1 MMNRV
6 WKIGLAAMGGILAA
20 CSGETGDKLTGSS
33 LETENSIALSV
44 QLADGSPAARVRV
57 IVRPDSYL
65 AGADSVEGSFVEENM
80 NFETDST
87 GTLVLDNLGYGSY
100 IVEAS
105 NDSLK
110 GASKFNYRSWQ
121 TDGGRVSLH
130 IGKPG
135 AVSGQILV
143 EDDADASEVTV
154 AVQGLDYSVVAD
166 GMGNFE
172 FESLPAGIFEMVAY
186 VHADSTVVD
195 EKGKKKGKVK
205 VVRKLGSSVATI
217 QSGKQ
222 SAVIIDM
229 RPHDSLPSFVFD
241 DFEKGVK
248 NWKIKHSED
257 ANGSIEVVDAG
268 LGREGKA
275 AHFTSIN
282 DSAYNWVLM
291 GRSLGGK
298 VDMSNLD
305 SIVFWAR
312 ADAIVDSTK
321 HKYISFSL
329 DMNLDSTSE
338 QESGK
343 AWMHIDV
350 DTVWNRYV
358 VKPSDFQEPD
368 SNKTGG
374 NLGWDVVKHNITDI
388 SIFGGTGGEFWID
401 DIEVYGYSKFV
412 AREPEE

>member
-6 WKIGLAAMGGILAA
+6 WKIGFAALGGILAA
-20 CSGETGDKLTGSS
+20 CSGGNGVESAGSS

-44 QLADGSPAARVRV
+44 QLADGTPAARVQV

-65 AGADSVEGSFVEENM
+65 FGTDSAEDTIVLEKM
-80 NFETDST
+80 NFETNDS
-87 GTLVLDNLGYGSY
+87 GMLILDNIGFGSY
-100 IVEAS
+100 IVEAR

-110 GASKFNYRSWQ
+110 GAAKFNYLSRQ

-130 IGKPG
+130 IDKPG
-135 AVSGQILV
+135 SVSGQIFL
-143 EDDADASEVTV
+143 EDDEDAASVTV
-154 AVQGLDYSVVAD
+154 AVQGLDYSVSAD

-172 FESLPAGIFEMVAY
+172 FESLPAGNFEVVAY
-186 VHADSTVVD
+186 VQGDSSVVNS
-195 EKGKKKGKVK
+195 KGKKERVRYI
-205 VVRKLGSSVATI
+205 RKLGSSYARV
-217 QSGKQ
+217 QSGKEN
-222 SAVIIDM
+222 AVVIDV
-229 RPHDSLPSFVFD
+229 RTPDSLPYFVFD

-248 NWKIKHSED
+248 NWKVKHSDEAD
-257 ANGSIEVVDAG
+257 GSIESVDAG

-275 AHFTSIN
+275 AHFTCIN
-282 DSAYNWVLM
+282 DSAFNWVLM
-291 GRSLGGK
+291 TRSLGGM

-312 ADAIVDSTK
+312 ADAIKDTTK
-321 HKYISFSL
+321 HKYISFSF

-338 QESGK
+338 EESGK
-343 AWMHIDV
+343 AWTHIDV

-358 VKPSDFQEPD
+358 VVPSKLQEPD

-374 NLGWDVVKHNITDI
+374 NLGWDVVKRRITEI

-401 DIEVYGYSKFV
+401 DIEVFGYSKFV
-412 AREPEE
+412 AREPD

>member
-1 MMNRV
+1 M
-6 WKIGLAAMGGILAA
+6 AALGGILAA
-20 CSGETGDKLTGSS
+20 CSGGSGNDVAGSS

-44 QLADGSPAARVRV
+44 QLADGTPAARVSV

-65 AGADSVEGSFVEENM
+65 AGADSVEGSFVEKNM

-87 GTLVLDNLGYGSY
+87 GTLILDNLGYGSY
-100 IVEAS
+100 IVEAR

-135 AVSGQILV
+135 AVTGQILV
-143 EDDADASEVTV
+143 EDAEDASAVTV
-154 AVQGLDYSVVAD
+154 SVQGLDYSTSAD

-172 FESLPAGIFEMVAY
+172 FESLPAGHFEMVAY
-186 VHADSTVVD
+186 VQTDSSVVD
-195 EKGKKKGKVK
+195 EKGKKGKVK
-205 VVRKLGSSVATI
+205 VVRKLGSTIATVT
-217 QSGKQ
+217 SGREN
-222 SAVIIDM
+222 VVLIDA
-229 RPHDSLPSFVFD
+229 RPHDSLASFVFE
-241 DFEKGVK
+241 DFENGVEE
-248 NWKIKHSED
+248 WSVKHSDD
-257 ANGSIEVVDAG
+257 ARGEIESVDAG

-275 AHFTSIN
+275 AHFTCEN

-291 GRSLGGK
+291 GRSLGGM

-312 ADAIVDSTK
+312 SDAIVDSTK

-343 AWMHIDV
+343 AWAHIDV

-358 VKPSDFQEPD
+358 VTPADFQEPD

-374 NLGWDVVKHNITDI
+374 NLGWDVVKHHITDI

-401 DIEVYGYSKFV
+401 DIEVYGYSKLV
-412 AREPEE
+412 ASKPED

>member
-6 WKIGLAAMGGILAA
+6 WKLGLAALGGTIVA
-20 CSGETGDKLTGSS
+20 CSGGDGNGVAGSS
-33 LETENSIALSV
+33 METENSIALSV

-65 AGADSVEGSFVEENM
+65 AGADSVEDSLVDENM
-80 NFETDST
+80 NFETEST
-87 GTLVLDNLGYGSY
+87 GKLILDNLGYGSY
-100 IVEAS
+100 IVEARS
-105 NDSLK
+105 DSLK

-130 IGKPG
+130 LDKPG
-135 AVSGQILV
+135 LVSGRVLV
-143 EDDADASEVTV
+143 EDDEDASEVTV
-154 AVQGLDYSVVAD
+154 AVQGLDYSVMAD

-172 FESLPAGIFEMVAY
+172 FKSLPAGYFEMVAF
-186 VHADSTVVD
+186 VQADSVVVD
-195 EKGKKKGKVK
+195 EKGKKGKVK
-205 VVRKLGSSVATI
+205 VFRKLGSSIANVI
-217 QSGKQ
+217 SGQ
-222 SAVIIDM
+222 ENAVVIDT
-229 RPHDSLPSFVFD
+229 RPQDSLPYFMFE
-241 DFEKGVK
+241 DFENGVK
-248 NWKIKHSED
+248 NWKVQHSED
-257 ANGSIEVVDAG
+257 ADGSIETVDAG

-275 AHFTSIN
+275 AHFTCEN

-291 GRSLGGK
+291 GRSLGGM

-312 ADAIVDSTK
+312 TDIVDTAK
-321 HKYISFSL
+321 RKYISFSL

-358 VKPSDFQEPD
+358 VKPADFQKPD

-412 AREPEE
+412 ARDPEE

>member
-6 WKIGLAAMGGILAA
+6 WKLGLAALGGALVA
-20 CSGETGDKLTGSS
+20 CSGGDSNGVAGSS
-33 LETENSIALSV
+33 METENSIALSV
-44 QLADGSPAARVRV
+44 QLADGSPAARVKV

-65 AGADSVEGSFVEENM
+65 AGADSVEGSLVEENM

-87 GTLVLDNLGYGSY
+87 GKLILDNLGYGSY
-100 IVEAS
+100 IVEAR

-130 IGKPG
+130 LGKPG
-135 AVSGQILV
+135 AVSGQVLV
-143 EDDADASEVTV
+143 EDDTDASEVTV
-154 AVQGLDYSVVAD
+154 AVQGLDYSASVD

-172 FESLPAGIFEMVAY
+172 FESLPAGYFEMVAF
-186 VHADSTVVD
+186 VQADSVYED
-195 EKGKKKGKVK
+195 EKGKKGKVK
-205 VVRKLGSSVATI
+205 IIRKLGSAIASVIAG
-217 QSGKQ
+217 QER
-222 SAVIIDM
+222 AVLIDT
-229 RPHDSLPSFVFD
+229 RPHDSLPYFVFE
-241 DFEKGVK
+241 DFEDGVDQ
-248 NWKIKHSED
+248 WHVKHSDD
-257 ANGSIEVVDAG
+257 ARGSIEIVDAG

-275 AHFTSIN
+275 AHFTSVN

-291 GRSLGGK
+291 GRSLGGM

-312 ADAIVDSTK
+312 ADAVKDTTK
-321 HKYISFSL
+321 HKDVSFSF
-329 DMNLDSTSE
+329 DMNLDSASE
-338 QESGK
+338 EESGK

-358 VKPSDFQEPD
+358 VVPSKLQKPD

-374 NLGWDVVKHNITDI
+374 NLGWDVVKHYITDI

-401 DIEVYGYSKFV
+401 DIEVFGYSKFV
-412 AREPEE
+412 ARKPDK

>member
-6 WKIGLAAMGGILAA
+6 WKIGFAALSGILAA

-33 LETENSIALSV
+33 LETENSIALTV
-44 QLADGSPAARVRV
+44 QLADGSPAARVSV

-65 AGADSVEGSFVEENM
+65 AGADSVEDTFAFEKM

-100 IVEAS
+100 IVEAR

-135 AVSGQILV
+135 AVTGQILV
-143 EDDADASEVTV
+143 EDSEDASAVTV
-154 AVQGLDYSVVAD
+154 AVQGLDYSVSAD
-166 GMGNFE
+166 GMGNFV
-172 FESLPAGIFEMVAY
+172 FESLPAGNFELVAY
-186 VHADSTVVD
+186 VQSDSSVVND
-195 EKGKKKGKVK
+195 KGKKERVRFI
-205 VVRKLGSSVATI
+205 RKLGSSFAMV
-217 QSGKQ
+217 QSGREN
-222 SAVIIDM
+222 AVVIDT
-229 RPHDSLPSFVFD
+229 RPHDSLPAFVFE
-241 DFEKGVK
+241 DFENGVDQ
-248 NWKIKHSED
+248 WHVQTSED
-257 ANGSIEVVDAG
+257 ARGSIEVVDAG

-275 AHFTSIN
+275 AHFTCEN
-282 DSAYNWVLM
+282 DSAYNWALM
-291 GRSLGGK
+291 GRSLGGM

-312 ADAIVDSTK
+312 ADAVEDSTK
-321 HKYISFSL
+321 HKYISFSF

-338 QESGK
+338 EESGK

-358 VKPSDFQEPD
+358 VIPSNLQKPD

-374 NLGWDVVKHNITDI
+374 NLGWETVKHHITDI

-401 DIEVYGYSKFV
+401 DIEVFGYSKFV
-412 AREPEE
+412 ANKPED

>member
-1 MMNRV
+1 MMCRV
-6 WKIGLAAMGGILAA
+6 WKFGMAALGGILAA
-20 CSGETGDKLTGSS
+20 CSGGSGDDIAGSS

-44 QLADGSPAARVRV
+44 QLADGSPAARVSV

-65 AGADSVEGSFVEENM
+65 AGADSVEGSFVEKKM

-87 GTLVLDNLGYGSY
+87 GTLILDNLGFGSY
-100 IVEAS
+100 IVEAR

-130 IGKPG
+130 LGKPG
-135 AVSGQILV
+135 AVSGQVIV
-143 EDDADASEVTV
+143 EDSTDAAEVTV
-154 AVQGLDYSVVAD
+154 AVQGLDYRTSAD
-166 GMGNFE
+166 GMGNFV
-172 FESLPAGIFEMVAY
+172 FESLPAGFFEMVAY
-186 VHADSTVVD
+186 VQADSIVVD

-205 VVRKLGSSVATI
+205 VVRKLGSTVASVT
-217 QSGKQ
+217 SGRENVV
-222 SAVIIDM
+222 VIDV
-229 RPHDSLPSFVFD
+229 RPHDSLASFVFE
-241 DFEKGVK
+241 DFENGVK
-248 NWKIKHSED
+248 NWKVQHSED
-257 ANGSIEVVDAG
+257 ADGSIETVDAG

-275 AHFTSIN
+275 AHFTCEN

-291 GRSLGGK
+291 GRSLGGM

-312 ADAIVDSTK
+312 TDIVDTAK
-321 HKYISFSL
+321 RKYISFSL

-343 AWMHIDV
+343 AWVHIDV

-358 VKPSDFQEPD
+358 VTPADFQEPD

-374 NLGWDVVKHNITDI
+374 NLGWDVVKHHITDI

-401 DIEVYGYSKFV
+401 DIEVYGYSKLV
-412 AREPEE
+412 ASKPED

>member
-1 MMNRV
+1 MMCRV
-6 WKIGLAAMGGILAA
+6 WKFGMAALGGILAA
-20 CSGETGDKLTGSS
+20 CSGGSGDDIAGSS

-44 QLADGSPAARVRV
+44 LLADGSPAARVSV

-65 AGADSVEGSFVEENM
+65 AGADSVEGSLVQEKM

-87 GTLVLDNLGYGSY
+87 GTLILDNLGYGSY
-100 IVEAS
+100 IVEAR

-121 TDGGRVSLH
+121 TEGGRVSLH
-130 IGKPG
+130 LGKPG
-135 AVSGQILV
+135 LVSGRVLV
-143 EDDADASEVTV
+143 EDDEDASEGTV
-154 AVQGLDYSVVAD
+154 AVQGLGYSVMAD

-172 FESLPAGIFEMVAY
+172 FKSLPAGYFEMVAF
-186 VHADSTVVD
+186 VQTDSVIVD
-195 EKGKKKGKVK
+195 EKGKKGKVK
-205 VVRKLGSSVATI
+205 VIRKLGSSVANVI
-217 QSGKQ
+217 SGQ
-222 SAVIIDM
+222 ENAVVIDT
-229 RPHDSLPSFVFD
+229 RPQDSLPYFMFE
-241 DFEKGVK
+241 DFENGVK
-248 NWKIKHSED
+248 NWKVQHSED
-257 ANGSIEVVDAG
+257 ADGSIETVDAG

-275 AHFTSIN
+275 AHFTCEN

-291 GRSLGGK
+291 GRSLGGM

-312 ADAIVDSTK
+312 TDIVDTAK
-321 HKYISFSL
+321 RKYISFSL

-358 VKPSDFQEPD
+358 VKPSDFQKPD

-401 DIEVYGYSKFV
+401 DIEVYGYSKLV
-412 AREPEE
+412 ASKPED

>member
-6 WKIGLAAMGGILAA
+6 WKLGLAALGGTIVA
-20 CSGETGDKLTGSS
+20 CSGGDGNGVAGSS
-33 LETENSIALSV
+33 METENSIALSV

-65 AGADSVEGSFVEENM
+65 AGADSVEASFVEENM

-87 GTLVLDNLGYGSY
+87 GKLILDNLGYGSY
-100 IVEAS
+100 IVEAR

-121 TDGGRVSLH
+121 TEGGRVSLH
-130 IGKPG
+130 LGKPG
-135 AVSGQILV
+135 LVSGRVLV
-143 EDDADASEVTV
+143 EDDEDASEVTV
-154 AVQGLDYSVVAD
+154 AVQGLDYSVMAD

-172 FESLPAGIFEMVAY
+172 FKSLPAGYFEMVAF
-186 VHADSTVVD
+186 VQTDSVVVD
-195 EKGKKKGKVK
+195 ETGKKGKVR
-205 VVRKLGSSVATI
+205 VIRKLGSSVANV
-217 QSGKQ
+217 QAGQ
-222 SAVIIDM
+222 ENAVVIDT
-229 RPHDSLPSFVFD
+229 RPQDSLPYFMFE
-241 DFEKGVK
+241 DFENGVK
-248 NWKIKHSED
+248 NWKVQHSENAD
-257 ANGSIEVVDAG
+257 GSIETVDAG

-275 AHFTSIN
+275 AHFTCEN

-291 GRSLGGK
+291 GRSLGGM

-312 ADAIVDSTK
+312 TDIVDTAK
-321 HKYISFSL
+321 RKYISFSL

-358 VKPSDFQEPD
+358 VKPADFQKPD

-401 DIEVYGYSKFV
+401 DIEVFGYSKFV

>member
-1 MMNRV
+1 MMCRV
-6 WKIGLAAMGGILAA
+6 WKFGIAALGGILAA
-20 CSGETGDKLTGSS
+20 CTGGSGDDLAGSS

-44 QLADGSPAARVRV
+44 QLADGTPAARVSV

-65 AGADSVEGSFVEENM
+65 SGADSVEGSFVEENM

-87 GTLVLDNLGYGSY
+87 GTLILNNLGYGSY
-100 IVEAS
+100 IVEAR

-130 IGKPG
+130 LGKPG
-135 AVSGQILV
+135 AVSGQVIV

-154 AVQGLDYSVVAD
+154 AVQGLDYSVTAD

-172 FESLPAGIFEMVAY
+172 FESLPAGFFEMVAY
-186 VHADSTVVD
+186 VQSDSSVVD
-195 EKGKKKGKVK
+195 EKGKKGKVK
-205 VVRKLGSSVATI
+205 VVRKLGSTVATVTA
-217 QSGKQ
+217 GREN
-222 SAVIIDM
+222 VIVIDV
-229 RPHDSLPSFVFD
+229 RPHDSLPSFVFE
-241 DFEKGVK
+241 DFEGKIDA
-248 NWKIKHSED
+248 WKVQHSED
-257 ANGSIEVVDAG
+257 ADGSIEIVDAG
-268 LGREGKA
+268 LGRDGKA
-275 AHFTSIN
+275 AHFTCVN

-291 GRSLGGK
+291 GRALGGM

-312 ADAIVDSTK
+312 ASVPTDSDK
-321 HKYISFSL
+321 SPYISFSL
-329 DMNLDSTSE
+329 DLNVDSTSE
-338 QESGK
+338 LESGK
-343 AWMHIDV
+343 AWVHLDV

-358 VKPSDFQEPD
+358 VTPAGFLEAD
-368 SNKTGG
+368 SNNIGG
-374 NLGWDVVKHNITDI
+374 NLGWDAVKHNITDI

-412 AREPEE
+412 PVKPED

>member
-1 MMNRV
+1 MMIRV
-6 WKIGLAAMGGILAA
+6 WKIGLAALGGILAA
-20 CSGETGDKLTGSS
+20 CSSGAGDSLAGSS

-44 QLADGSPAARVRV
+44 QLADGSPAARVSV

-65 AGADSVEGSFVEENM
+65 AGTDSVTDALALENM
-80 NFETDST
+80 NFVTNDS
-87 GTLVLDNLGYGSY
+87 GVLILDNIGFGSY
-100 IVEAS
+100 IVEARS
-105 NDSLK
+105 DSLK

-130 IGKPG
+130 IDKPG
-135 AVSGQILV
+135 TVSGQILV
-143 EDDADASEVTV
+143 EDDEDASTVTV
-154 AVQGLDYSVVAD
+154 AVQGLDYSVSAD

-172 FESLPAGIFEMVAY
+172 FSSLPAGNFELVAY
-186 VHADSTVVD
+186 VQADSSVVN
-195 EKGKKKGKVK
+195 ERGKKERVRYI
-205 VVRKLGSSVATI
+205 RKLGSSFARV

-222 SAVIIDM
+222 NAVVIDT
-229 RPHDSLPSFVFD
+229 RPHDSLPSFVFE
-241 DFEKGVK
+241 DFENGVK
-248 NWKIKHSED
+248 QWHVKTSED
-257 ANGSIEVVDAG
+257 ARGSVEVVDAG

-275 AHFTSIN
+275 AHFTCEN
-282 DSAYNWVLM
+282 DSAYNWALM
-291 GRSLGGK
+291 GRSLGGM

-321 HKYISFSL
+321 HKYISFSF

-338 QESGK
+338 EESGK
-343 AWMHIDV
+343 AWTHIDV
-350 DTVWNRYV
+350 DTVWARYV
-358 VKPSDFQEPD
+358 VIPSELQKPD

-401 DIEVYGYSKFV
+401 DIEVFGYSKFV
-412 AREPEE
+412 ARDPEE